1 MAVFYRKYQEK
12 REGNKNYGKWY
23 GRSVILNTVSTK
35 DLASEISHATT
46 VTYADVLAVLAGA
59 SEAMKQHLQNSQ
71 KVVLDGIGA
80 FKKHIKKIYQD
91 FDSSYFS
98 YIFVI
103 EIGSKMIRYEKKDI
117 SEIFGERCM
126 IDGSFSWNIKSAIR
140 FLRFII
146 NYSLRDKNGNR
157 EHYDIGETII
167 SNDGMKHIL
176 LGQNKV
182 ITLAVLFLNIL
193 QHKPS
198 ITTQRLI
205 NGMLFKTKV
214 NADRTLGKEFV
225 FTFQDR
231 ELDAEVTNLLN
242 VDKLNEGKI
251 GTLYDT
257 ISTKWTDSMNDDEL
271 NDFFSKFYFTVDYK
285 ELIWDVKDDFVD
297 VKPIIDF
304 RD

>member
-1 MAVFYRKYQEK
+1 MNNVVNDVDGAKILRIFGTACYIIVIFF
-12 REGNKNYGKWY
+12 NKD
-23 GRSVILNTVSTK
+23 TK
-35 DLASEISHATT
+35 K
-46 VTYADVLAVLAGA
+46 
-59 SEAMKQHLQNSQ
+59 MW
-71 KVVLDGIGA
+71 
-80 FKKHIKKIYQD
+80 QD
-91 FDSSYFS
+91 FCFTYFF

-117 SEIFGERCM
+117 SEIFGERCV

-182 ITLAVLFLNIL
+182 ITLAVLFFNIL

-198 ITTQRLI
+198 ITIQRLI
-205 NGMLFKTKV
+205 HGMLFKTKV
-214 NADRTLGKEFV
+214 NADRSLCKEFV

-257 ISTKWTDSMNDDEL
+257 ISTKWTDSMNEDEL

>member
-146 NYSLRDKNGNR
+146 NYSLRDKNGNM